1 MSRCRTTIA
10 VILSSTV
17 LLIAHSIDAE
27 SGPLAPTGLMCE
39 LLTAPETTV
48 ITDPSPRFGWIVNS
62 DRKDDVQKAYQIL
75 VCSSRELEEKDT
87 GDVWDSGQV
96 KSGQSTSVL
105 YGGKPLQSNACYYWK
120 VRTWNTKGHVS
131 GYSRAQEF
139 RTGELSN
146 QYTTPRLPLVREEIS
161 PVRVVEVAGGHVFID
176 FGRAAFGTVKL
187 TLTSPS
193 AGRKVEVHLG
203 EVVAGG
209 AAINRSPG
217 EHRRYCKVDLP
228 LDEGTHTYTVRLP
241 RDRRNTTGAA
251 VRLPAEIGV
260 IMPFRYCE
268 VVGAPCTLNPSQ
280 VRQLAVHTPFNDAAS
295 DFKSSSQV
303 LNDVWELCKYSM
315 KATSFCGVY
324 VDGDRE
330 RIPYEADAYI
340 NQLGHYCVDREYAM
354 GRHTDEYLITHPTWP
369 TEWIIHS
376 VLLAW
381 ADYQYTGDPRSLAHF
396 YKDLQAKTL
405 SALAR
410 EDGLIS
416 TQTGLLT
423 KAVLESVH
431 FQGKMRDIVDWPHGN
446 QGGVNARFG
455 ETDGYE
461 FLPINTV
468 VNAFHLRSLAL
479 MARIAEVLGKKED
492 ARTYADRFGRV
503 LQEFNRKLFDK
514 TKGIYVDGEGSRHS
528 SLHANMFP
536 LAFGLV
542 PEPYAKGVAD
552 FVAGRGMACSVYGSQ
567 YLLESLYSAGRAE
580 PALKL
585 LTARDD
591 RSWFN
596 MIKVG
601 STITL
606 EAWDNKY
613 KPEQDWNHAWGAA
626 PANIIPRLLMGVEP
640 IEPGF
645 SKIRIRPQPA
655 SLEWARLKLPTIKG
669 TVWVD
674 FRQGPGRFFAL
685 NVNIPANTT
694 AVVYLPRW
702 GNGRMPV
709 TMDGEKKEAVPEG
722 QFLRLDEVGSGGHML
737 QVRMDAP

>member
-1 MSRCRTTIA
+1 M
-10 VILSSTV
+10 VLSCTVFLLAFSTY
-17 LLIAHSIDAE
+17 AE
-27 SGPLAPTGLMCE
+27 SGSLAPTGLICE
-39 LLTAPETTV
+39 LLTAPEMTV
-48 ITDPSPRFGWIVNS
+48 ITNPSPRFGWIVNS
-62 DRKDDVQKAYQIL
+62 DQKNDVQTAYQIL
-75 VCSSRELEEKDT
+75 ICSSRDASGRDT

-96 KSGQSTSVL
+96 KSGQSTSVP
-105 YGGKPLQSNACYYWK
+105 YGGKPLRSNAGYHWK
-120 VRTWNTKGHVS
+120 VRTWNAKEQAS

-139 RTGELSN
+139 RTGELSD
-146 QYTTPRLPLVREEIS
+146 QYVTPRLPLVKEEIA
-161 PVRVVEVAGGHVFID
+161 PVRVVEVSSGHAFID
-176 FGRAAFGTVKL
+176 FGKAAFGTVKL

-193 AGRKVEVHLG
+193 SGRKAEVHLG
-203 EVVAGG
+203 EVIAGE
-209 AAINRSPG
+209 AAINRHPG
-217 EHRRYCKVDLP
+217 EHRRYAKAVLP
-228 LDEGTHTYTVRLP
+228 LEEGTRTYTVQLP

-251 VRLPAEIGV
+251 ILLPPEIGV

-268 VVGAPCTLNPSQ
+268 VVGAPGKLDASQ
-280 VRQLAVHTPFNDAAS
+280 VRQIAVHYPFNDEAS

-354 GRHTDEYLITHPTWP
+354 GRYTDEYLIVHPTWP
-369 TEWIIHS
+369 TEWIMHS

-381 ADYQYTGDPRSLAHF
+381 ADYEYTGDPRSLVHF

-423 KAVLESVH
+423 DAVLESVH
-431 FQGKMRDIVDWPHGN
+431 FKGKMKDIVDWPHGN
-446 QGGVNARFG
+446 QGGVNAQSG

-468 VNAFHLRSLAL
+468 VNAFHIRSLAL
-479 MARIAEVLGKKED
+479 MGRIAEVLGRTAD
-492 ARTYADRFGRV
+492 ARRYRDQAARV
-503 LQEFNRKLFDK
+503 LQVFNEKLIDK
-514 TKGIYVDGEGSRHS
+514 AKGVYVDGEGSRHS

-542 PEPYAKGVAD
+542 PERFAKGVAD

-567 YLLESLYSAGRAE
+567 YLLESLYNADRAE
-580 PALKL
+580 HALKL
-585 LTARDD
+585 LTARHD

-640 IEPGF
+640 LEPVFG
-645 SKIRIRPQPA
+645 KIRIRPQPA
-655 SLEWARLKLPTIKG
+655 NLEWAKLKLPTIRG
-669 TVWVD
+669 TVHVD
-674 FRQGPGRFFAL
+674 FKQELGKSFVL
-685 NVNIPANTT
+685 NVNIPANAT
-694 AVVYLPRW
+694 AVVYLPRLADD
-702 GNGRMPV
+702 RVAV
-709 TMDGEKKEAVPEG
+709 TMDGVKRQAAPEG
-722 QFLRLDEVGSGGHML
+722 QFFRIDGVGSGTHSL
-737 QVRMDAP
+737 EARVESQ